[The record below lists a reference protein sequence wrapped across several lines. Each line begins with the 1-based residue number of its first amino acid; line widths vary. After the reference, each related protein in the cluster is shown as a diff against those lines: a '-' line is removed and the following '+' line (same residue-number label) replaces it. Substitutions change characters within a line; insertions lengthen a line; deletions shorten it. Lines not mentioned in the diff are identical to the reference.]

1 MSRPTKRRIGLR
13 TLVERALLVVA
24 LVSLGWY
31 GMSRAESTLSQL
43 REGRALE
50 ELQLRDRTHVPDPTT
65 EIDEGR
71 ADERAE
77 QIEVP
82 YGAVFGRL
90 EIPRLAL
97 SVIIREGDDART
109 LNLAAGHLPDT
120 PWPGRPGNSA
130 IAAHRDT
137 FFRELRHIERQDDIL
152 VTTPTD
158 VYRYVV
164 VSTRIVNPD
173 EVWVLKSTDQSVLT
187 LITCYPFFYVGN
199 APQRFIVRAV
209 LADRQNPAVVTTR
222 WRP

>member
-1 MSRPTKRRIGLR
+1 MSRRRIGLG
-13 TLVERALLVVA
+13 TLLERALLVVA
-24 LVSLGWY
+24 LVSLGWF

-43 REGRALE
+43 HDGRALE
-50 ELQLRDRTHVPDPTT
+50 GMQRRDRIDVPDPTT

-71 ADERAE
+71 ADESTE

-82 YGAVFGRL
+82 YGSVFGRL

-137 FFRELRHIERQDDIL
+137 FFRKLRHIERQDDIL

-164 VSTRIVNPD
+164 VSTRVVNPD
-173 EVWVLKSTDQSVLT
+173 EVWVLSSTEQSVLT
-187 LITCYPFFYVGN
+187 LITCYPFSYVGN

-209 LADRQNPAVVTTR
+209 LAELPDPASL
-222 WRP
+222 

>member
-1 MSRPTKRRIGLR
+1 MSRPTKLRLGLR
-13 TLVERALLVVA
+13 TVLERALLVVA

-31 GMSRAESTLSQL
+31 GMSRAESKLSQL
-43 REGRALE
+43 REGRALD
-50 ELQLRDRTHVPDPTT
+50 ELRLRDPTHVPDATT

-71 ADERAE
+71 ADESAE

-82 YGAVFGRL
+82 YGSVFGRL

-97 SVIIREGDDART
+97 SAIIREGDDART

-137 FFRELRHIERQDDIL
+137 FFRKLRHIERQDDIL

-164 VSTRIVNPD
+164 VSTRVVNPD
-173 EVWVLKSTDQSVLT
+173 EVWVLRSTEESVLT
-187 LITCYPFFYVGN
+187 LITCYPFSYVGN

-209 LADRQNPAVVTTR
+209 LAEQQHPASL
-222 WRP
+222 